1 MVLLAIAQVLLALSP
16 LAEIRAGSA
25 EAHIEA
31 AGTAIHHSHNEANCV
46 ACAARVLLS
55 TSDLADRTG
64 LSVDLASAEPGATGG
79 DVPGSRV
86 ADGRHSRAPPL
97 NLA

>member
-46 ACAARVLLS
+46 ACAARVLLNS
-55 TSDLADRTG
+55 SNIEDRPDFT
-64 LSVDLASAEPGATGG
+64 ASAASHELAVAQRHIP
-79 DVPGSRV
+79 VSRV
-86 ADGRHSRAPPL
+86 AGARHSRAPPL